1 MLKELFVHRTN
12 HGLIQM
18 IRYGMVVA
26 IAAPIDLGGYIIL
39 KASFHVYYVLA
50 ATLSFTLSLI
60 ANYFLSIAWVWT
72 AKTGHQRHIDAVIFG
87 IIGLVGL
94 ALTDLIVWAFTDFVN
109 LNYIA
114 SKLVAFVFVFFWS
127 FGARRYLFQRQ
138 LSEANPVTE

>member
-1 MLKELFVHRTN
+1 MLRELFVHRTS

-26 IAAPIDLGGYIIL
+26 IAAPIDLGGYIVL
-39 KASFHVYYVLA
+39 KASLHIYYVLA
-50 ATLSFTLSLI
+50 ATISFTLSLI

-72 AKTGHQRHIDAVIFG
+72 AKTGRQRHVDAAIFG

-94 ALTDLIVWAFTDFVN
+94 ALTDLIVWAFTDHLK

-114 SKLVAFVFVFFWS
+114 SKLIAFVFVFFWS
-127 FGARRYLFQRQ
+127 FGARRFLFQRQ
-138 LSEANPVTE
+138 LAEANPE